1 MSRRSLSAVAAAL
14 IIALGCGKPV
24 PPDTT
29 VPGPGGNTPA
39 DKALTEVIKALP
51 KAEVNAEGAT
61 FVEPI
66 MKVWTNEFLEKTGDK
81 VRINY
86 QGKGSGAG
94 VGQMTKKLAA
104 FGCSDAPMNAAQLA
118 EAAKTGGEVI
128 HVPLVIGA
136 VVPMYNLP
144 GVDQP
149 IKFTGPLLV
158 EIFNGKVKRWDDA
171 KLKELNPGVALPG
184 LDIQPVYRADPSGT
198 SFIFSDYLAK
208 IDPDFKKMVG
218 ASTTPKWPETVGIRQ
233 QKSDGVAGHINRT
246 AGAIGYIEL
255 TYALDQKAKFGSV
268 RNAAGKDVLADL
280 ASITAAAAAS
290 LDQKQTDP
298 PYSLH
303 ELTYNLTNAS
313 GEASYPI
320 AGMSFAVLYQKPDL
334 GDDAAKA
341 RAKAVVT
348 FLKWA
353 TSAEGQDLAGKRNF
367 APLPPALREKVATRL
382 ASVVVE

>member
-1 MSRRSLSAVAAAL
+1 MRHAPPAAL
-14 IIALGCGKPV
+14 ALAVLFAAGCGKPI
-24 PPDTT
+24 PPDNSGGGGAPID
-29 VPGPGGNTPA
+29 PGLA
-39 DKALTEVIKALP
+39 SAIKALP
-51 KAEVNAEGAT
+51 AAEVNAEGAT

-94 VGQMTKKLAA
+94 IGQMTKKLAD

-118 EAAKTGGEVI
+118 EARKTGGEVV

-144 GVDQP
+144 GVEQP
-149 IKFTGPLLV
+149 VKFTGPLLV
-158 EIFNGKVKRWDDA
+158 EVFTGKVKRWNDP
-171 KLKELNPGVALPG
+171 KLKDLNPGLALPD
-184 LDIQPVYRADPSGT
+184 LEIQPVYRSDPSGT
-198 SFIFSDYLAK
+198 SFIFSDYLSK
-208 IDPDFKKMVG
+208 VDPEFKKTVG
-218 ASTTPKWPETVGIRQ
+218 ASTAPNWPKSVGIRQ
-233 QKSDGVAGHINRT
+233 QKSDGVAGHVKENP
-246 AGAIGYIEL
+246 GAVGYIEL
-255 TYALDQKAKFGSV
+255 TYALDQKAKYGSV

-280 ASITAAAAAS
+280 AGITAAAAAS
-290 LDQKQTDP
+290 LDLKQTEP

-303 ELTYNLTNAS
+303 ELTYNLTNAP
-313 GEASYPI
+313 GAASYPI

-341 RAKAVVT
+341 RARAVVT

-353 TSAEGQDLAGKRNF
+353 TSAGGQDLAGRRNY
-367 APLPPALREKVATRL
+367 APLPPTLREKAAARL
-382 ASVVVE
+382 ATVTVE

>member
-1 MSRRSLSAVAAAL
+1 MFRLPPALCALALLAA
-14 IIALGCGKPV
+14 GCGKPV
-24 PPDTT
+24 PPDDTR
-29 VPGPGGNTPA
+29 PGATGELANLA
-39 DKALTEVIKALP
+39 

-94 VGQMTKKLAA
+94 IGQMTKKLAA
-104 FGCSDAPMNAAQLA
+104 FGCSDAPMNEKQLD
-118 EAAKTGGEVI
+118 EAKKTGGDVV

-144 GVDQP
+144 GVEQP
-149 IKFTGPLLV
+149 VKFTGPLLV
-158 EIFNGKVKRWDDA
+158 EVFTGTVKRWDDP
-171 KLKELNPGVALPG
+171 KLKELNPGVALPA

-198 SFIFSDYLAK
+198 SFIFSDYLSK
-208 IDPDFKKMVG
+208 IDAGFKATVG
-218 ASTTPKWPETVGIRQ
+218 ASTTPKWPDDIGIRQ

-255 TYALDQKAKFGSV
+255 TYALDQKEKTKFGSV

-280 ASITAAAAAS
+280 ASITAAATAS
-290 LDQKQTDP
+290 LDVKQTEP

-303 ELTYNLTNAS
+303 ELTYNLTNAP

-341 RAKAVVT
+341 RARAVVT

-353 TSAEGQDLAGKRNF
+353 TGAEGQELAGKRNY
-367 APLPPALREKVATRL
+367 APLPPALREKAAARL
-382 ASVVVE
+382 ATVAVQ

>member
-1 MSRRSLSAVAAAL
+1 MFRPLPALCSLALLVA
-14 IIALGCGKPV
+14 GCGKQV
-24 PPDTT
+24 PPDSG
-29 VPGPGGNTPA
+29 GPGATGELA
-39 DKALTEVIKALP
+39 ALP

-66 MKVWTNEFLEKTGDK
+66 MKVWTNEFLEKTGGN

-94 VGQMTKKLAA
+94 IGQMTKKLAA
-104 FGCSDAPMNAAQLA
+104 FGCSDAPMNEKQLD
-118 EAAKTGGEVI
+118 EAKKTGGEVVHI
-128 HVPLVIGA
+128 PLVIGA

-144 GVDQP
+144 GVEQP
-149 IKFTGPLLV
+149 VKFTGPLLV
-158 EIFNGKVKRWDDA
+158 EVFTGKVKRWDDA
-171 KLKELNPGVALPG
+171 KLKELNPGVALPA

-198 SFIFSDYLAK
+198 SFIFSDYLSK
-208 IDPDFKKMVG
+208 IDAGFKTTVG

-233 QKSDGVAGHINRT
+233 QKSDGVAGHIART

-255 TYALDQKAKFGSV
+255 TYALDQKAKYGSV

-290 LDQKQTDP
+290 LDVKPTEP

-303 ELTYNLTNAS
+303 ELTYNLTNAP

-341 RAKAVVT
+341 RAKAVVA

-353 TSAEGQDLAGKRNF
+353 TGAEGQDLAGKRNY
-367 APLPPALREKVATRL
+367 APLPPALRERAAARL
-382 ASVVVE
+382 ATVAVQ

>member
-1 MSRRSLSAVAAAL
+1 MSRRLPALCAAL
-14 IIALGCGKPV
+14 ALAAGCGKPV
-24 PPDTT
+24 PPGDAPK
-29 VPGPGGNTPA
+29 PGAGDA
-39 DKALTEVIKALP
+39 ALKALAA
-51 KAEVNAEGAT
+51 AEVNAEGAT

-66 MKVWTNEFLEKTGDK
+66 MKVWTNEFLEKTDNK

-94 VGQMTKKLAA
+94 IGQMTKKLAA
-104 FGCSDAPMNAAQLA
+104 FGCSDAPMNEKQLD
-118 EAAKTGGEVI
+118 EAKKTGGDVV

-144 GVDQP
+144 GVEQP

-158 EIFNGKVKRWDDA
+158 EVFTGAVKTWDDP
-171 KLKELNPGVALPG
+171 KLKALNPGVALPA
-184 LDIQPVYRADPSGT
+184 LAIQPVYRADPSGT

-208 IDPDFKKMVG
+208 IDPGFKTTVG

-233 QKSDGVAGHINRT
+233 QKSDGVAGHVNRT
-246 AGAIGYIEL
+246 PGAIGYIEL

-290 LDQKQTDP
+290 LDVKQTDP

-303 ELTYNLTNAS
+303 ELTVNLTNAP

-320 AGMSFAVLYQKPDL
+320 AGMSFAVLYQKPDP

-341 RAKAVVT
+341 RARAVVA
-348 FLKWA
+348 FLTWA
-353 TSAEGQDLAGKRNF
+353 TGAEGQDLAGKRNY
-367 APLPPALREKVATRL
+367 APLPPALREKAAARL
-382 ASVVVE
+382 ATVVVP

>member
-1 MSRRSLSAVAAAL
+1 MRYLTLPVLAAAL
-14 IIALGCGKPV
+14 AAGCGKAV
-24 PPDTT
+24 PTDT
-29 VPGPGGNTPA
+29 GPTTGGAAADPA
-39 DKALTEVIKALP
+39 LAAAIAALP
-51 KAEVNAEGAT
+51 PAEVNAEGAT

-66 MKVWTNEFLEKTGDK
+66 MKVWTNEFLEKTGQK

-94 VGQMTKKLAA
+94 IGQMTKKLAA

-118 EAAKTGGEVI
+118 EANKTGGEVV

-136 VVPMYNLP
+136 VVPMYHLP
-144 GVDQP
+144 GVGQP
-149 IKFTGPLLV
+149 VKFTGPLLV
-158 EIFNGKVKRWDDA
+158 EIFTGRVKKWNDP
-171 KLKELNPGVALPG
+171 KLADLNPGVSLPA

-208 IDPDFKKMVG
+208 IDPGFKQTVG

-233 QKSDGVAGHINRT
+233 QKSDGVAGHIDRT
-246 AGAIGYIEL
+246 PGAIGYIEL

-268 RNAAGKDVLADL
+268 RNAAGKDVVADL
-280 ASITAAAAAS
+280 AGITAAAAAS
-290 LDQKQTDP
+290 LNEKQTAE

-303 ELTYNLTNAS
+303 ELTYNLTNAP

-334 GDDAAKA
+334 GDASA
-341 RAKAVVT
+341 RARARAVVT

-353 TSAEGQDLAGKRNF
+353 VGGEGQDLAGRRNY
-367 APLPPALREKVATRL
+367 APLPPALREKAAARL
-382 ASVVVE
+382 ATVAVE